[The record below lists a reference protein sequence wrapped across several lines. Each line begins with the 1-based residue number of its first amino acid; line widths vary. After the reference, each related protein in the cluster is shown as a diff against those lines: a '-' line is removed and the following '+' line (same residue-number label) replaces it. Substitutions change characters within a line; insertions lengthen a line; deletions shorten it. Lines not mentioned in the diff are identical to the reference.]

1 MRIDRLLQL
10 AILFF
15 AMGLIA
21 VGCSP
26 FGPGTQRETKFYVL
40 SSLQSEEVPTQ
51 PLGNLSNIAIGVG
64 PVRLPMYLDRSDIV
78 TRGSLNKVELADFSL
93 WAGPLPEN
101 FSRVLAE
108 NLSVLLSTDKIGV
121 FPFARGEA
129 IDYNVTVYV
138 TRFDG
143 MPGDRAHLR
152 ARWAIL
158 DRRRKD
164 SFFEKHT
171 IVSHPTVD
179 DTTEALIAAKSNT
192 IADLS
197 REIAKAIVEV
207 SKTHPPVK
215 KPSGR

>member
-1 MRIDRLLQL
+1 MRINRLRHLSFLLL
-10 AILFF
+10 AI
-15 AMGLIA
+15 GLIMA
-21 VGCSP
+21 GCSP
-26 FGPGTQRETKFYVL
+26 FGAGTQQKTRYYVL
-40 SSLQSEEVPTQ
+40 SSMQSEVTAVQ
-51 PLGNLSNIAIGVG
+51 PVENLPDIGIAVG
-64 PVRLPMYLDRSDIV
+64 PIRMPLYLDRSDIV
-78 TRGSLNKVELADFSL
+78 TRGSQNKVDVADFAQ

-143 MPGDRAHLR
+143 MPGDKAHLR

-207 SKTHPPVK
+207 SKTHPPGK
-215 KPSGR
+215 KKK